1 MISKYKLRAA
11 TDFLTMLVFA
21 NKGSAYIGHSCAR
34 TASLILMA
42 LDNEIAQT

>member
-11 TDFLTMLVFA
+11 SDFITMLVFA
-21 NKGSAYIGHSCAR
+21 NKGSAYVGHFCAR
-34 TASLILMA
+34 IASLILMA